1 VSETRTVYCLCGAP
15 YSVVVG
21 FPYRTDENPD
31 DARMVIESSDR
42 CPFRV
47 LVGHVV
53 LSDDEVLTQLATPR

>member
-1 VSETRTVYCLCGAP
+1 MSETRTVYCVCGAA

-21 FPYRTDENPD
+21 FPDRTADNPTD
-31 DARMVIESSDR
+31 SRMVLESSDR

-53 LSDDEVLTQLATPR
+53 LSDDEVLAQLVTPR